1 MSSQKRLAVP
11 LQLREQVL
19 MENHDAVYG
28 GHFAAKKM
36 IKS

>member
-28 GHFAAKKM
+28 RHFSVKKM